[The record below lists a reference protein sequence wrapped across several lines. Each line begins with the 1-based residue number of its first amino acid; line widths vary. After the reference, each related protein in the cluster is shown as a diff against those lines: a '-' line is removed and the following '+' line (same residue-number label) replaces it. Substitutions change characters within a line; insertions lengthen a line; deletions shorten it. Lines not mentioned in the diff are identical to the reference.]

1 MDLLEVLSNYGAMGV
16 FVILVWILIQQVL
29 NEDNQNRDLYKTSVE
44 EFHKTV
50 NEFSL
55 TIKEISI
62 IIVSIICG
70 FVVSLGT
77 LSSFYTG
84 RLHFSIGSMLGFALI
99 ILLTLFTTFNDL
111 SR

>member
-29 NEDNQNRDLYKTSVE
+29 NEANQNRDLYKTSVE

-55 TIKEISI
+55 TIKGISNEVRDTNVKI
-62 IIVSIICG
+62 DY
-70 FVVSLGT
+70 LK
-77 LSSFYTG
+77 
-84 RLHFSIGSMLGFALI
+84 HDMD
-99 ILLTLFTTFNDL
+99 DL
-111 SR
+111 KLDIRDIKQHEREGEK

>member
-29 NEDNQNRDLYKTSVE
+29 NEANQNRDLYKTSVE

-55 TIKEISI
+55 TIKGISNEVRDTNVKI
-62 IIVSIICG
+62 DDLKHDMDDLKLDIRDIKQHEREG
-70 FVVSLGT
+70 EN
-77 LSSFYTG
+77 
-84 RLHFSIGSMLGFALI
+84 
-99 ILLTLFTTFNDL
+99 ND
-111 SR
+111 

>member
-29 NEDNQNRDLYKTSVE
+29 NEANQNRDLYKTSVE

-55 TIKEISI
+55 TIKGISNEVRDTNVKI
-62 IIVSIICG
+62 D
-70 FVVSLGT
+70 
-77 LSSFYTG
+77 
-84 RLHFSIGSMLGFALI
+84 
-99 ILLTLFTTFNDL
+99 DL
-111 SR
+111 KHDMDDLKLDIRDIKQHEREGEK

>member
-29 NEDNQNRDLYKTSVE
+29 NEANQNRDLYKTSVE

-55 TIKEISI
+55 TIKGISNEVRDTNVKI
-62 IIVSIICG
+62 D
-70 FVVSLGT
+70 
-77 LSSFYTG
+77 
-84 RLHFSIGSMLGFALI
+84 
-99 ILLTLFTTFNDL
+99 DL
-111 SR
+111 KHDMDDLKLDIRDIKQHEKRRK

>member
-29 NEDNQNRDLYKTSVE
+29 NEANQNRDLYKTSVE

-55 TIKEISI
+55 TIKGISNEVRDTNVKI
-62 IIVSIICG
+62 
-70 FVVSLGT
+70 
-77 LSSFYTG
+77 Y
-84 RLHFSIGSMLGFALI
+84 
-99 ILLTLFTTFNDL
+99 DL
-111 SR
+111 KHDMDDLKLDIRDIKQHEREGEK

>member
-29 NEDNQNRDLYKTSVE
+29 NEANQNRDLYKTSVE

-55 TIKEISI
+55 TIKGISNEVRDTNVKI
-62 IIVSIICG
+62 D
-70 FVVSLGT
+70 
-77 LSSFYTG
+77 
-84 RLHFSIGSMLGFALI
+84 
-99 ILLTLFTTFNDL
+99 DL
-111 SR
+111 KHDMDDLKLDIRDIKQHEREGGK

>member
-29 NEDNQNRDLYKTSVE
+29 NEANQNRDLYKTSVE

-55 TIKEISI
+55 TIKGISNEVRDTNVKI
-62 IIVSIICG
+62 DD
-70 FVVSLGT
+70 LK
-77 LSSFYTG
+77 
-84 RLHFSIGSMLGFALI
+84 HDM
-99 ILLTLFTTFNDL
+99 NDL
-111 SR
+111 KLDIRDIKQHEREGEK

>member
-29 NEDNQNRDLYKTSVE
+29 NEANQNRDLYKTSVE

-55 TIKEISI
+55 TIKGISNEVRDTNVKI
-62 IIVSIICG
+62 D
-70 FVVSLGT
+70 
-77 LSSFYTG
+77 
-84 RLHFSIGSMLGFALI
+84 
-99 ILLTLFTTFNDL
+99 DL
-111 SR
+111 KLDIRDIKQHEREGEK